1 MRPTDHTQPARAFT
15 LVELLV
21 MIIIVTVLIGLLVVG
36 MRHAFLGAR
45 RAAGIQ
51 NVNSLKVAVQSF
63 KNDFGFV
70 PPLVKDGYPPTPD
83 TTGPLRVA
91 GSRTLP
97 NVYSF
102 SDLAELEFLRNNP
115 PRAGDY
121 RFSVY
126 SLSYYLMGT
135 LEKDI
140 DGVEGPGARKP
151 KRDGSFDLLDNKTFE
166 PYFDL
171 KDTDIAF
178 NPWQSNQDE
187 SSGRFELQDPNG
199 VPYRY
204 YRWAH
209 GDNLSDND
217 PNHRPNEPNA
227 PDLVKVGKE
236 PPEFG
241 SAEFAIV
248 AAGADKVFGDIGTG
262 ETLEQIEDA
271 LGQRFTGP
279 DADRDAE
286 NAARADNI
294 VEVGR

>member
-70 PPLVKDGYPPTPD
+70 PPLVKDGYPTTPD

-102 SDLAELEFLRNNP
+102 SDPAELDFLQNNP

-151 KRDGSFDLLDNKTFE
+151 KRDGAFDLLDNKTFE

-178 NPWQSNQDE
+178 NAWQSNQDE
-187 SSGRFELQDPNG
+187 SSGRFELRDPNG

-204 YRWAH
+204 YRWAQ
-209 GDNLSDND
+209 GDPAD
-217 PNHRPNEPNA
+217 PDRRGVLNA
-227 PDLVKVGKE
+227 PALVEAAKE
-236 PPEFG
+236 RAELG
-241 SAEFAIV
+241 QAEFAIV

-279 DADRDAE
+279 DAERDAE